1 MKIQDFFKKFPD
13 EASCKA
19 HFKAERDKQG
29 VVCKRCGGI
38 THYWISTREQYQCK
52 SCKFRTT
59 LRSGTLLHN
68 TQLPYY
74 YWYFSIMIL
83 TSTKKSFSALE
94 VQRQLGHLY
103 YEPIWYMLHK
113 IRYAM
118 GKRDDHYKLHDQI
131 ELDEGFF
138 EIVPNK
144 EDRERIAKE
153 VADNNG
159 KLKRGKGSQKQISVL
174 VMVESKPVAPS
185 IKYKHKTSKKVGFIK
200 MKIIENLKKETTNEQ
215 VKDNIDLKATAT
227 TDGANNYNDLKDHL
241 QDHQAVVIHDKNK
254 TSEILPWVHIAISNA
269 KRLLL
274 DVHHSTGIDYLQRY
288 LDEYCYKFNRRY
300 FKSIFDRA
308 IVAVV
313 ESKWEN
319 NVQTIR

>member
-19 HFKAERDKQG
+19 HFKAERDEQG
-29 VVCKRCGGI
+29 VICKRCEGI
-38 THYWISTREQYQCK
+38 EHYWISTRDQYQCK
-52 SCKFRTT
+52 KCKYRTT
-59 LRSGTLLHN
+59 LRSGTLLHG

-74 YWYFSIMIL
+74 YWYFAIMLL

-118 GKRDDHYKLHDQI
+118 GKRDDNYHLHNQI

-138 EIVPNK
+138 EIVPTK
-144 EDRERIAKE
+144 EDRDRIAKE
-153 VADNNG
+153 IEDNKG
-159 KLKRGKGSQKQISVL
+159 KLKRGKGSQRQACVL
-174 VMVESKPVAPS
+174 VMVESKPVEPS
-185 IKYKHKTSKKVGFIK
+185 EKYKHKTSKKVGFIK
-200 MKIIENLKKETTNEQ
+200 MKIIENLKKETTKQ
-215 VKDNIDLKATAT
+215 KVKTNVDTKASAT
-227 TDGANNYNDLKDHL
+227 TDGANNYNDIKQHL
-241 QDHQAVVIHDKNK
+241 DDHQAIVIQDKTK

-274 DVHHSTGIDYLQRY
+274 DIHHSTGIDYLQSY

-308 IVAVV
+308 IIAVV
-313 ESKWEN
+313 TNKWTN
-319 NVQTIR
+319 NVQTT